1 MTDEPSQQHPI
12 RIYLIVWGLLFLIS
26 ALSYMTD
33 FIDRGFWRW
42 ALILLFMA
50 LKAGFIVA
58 VFMHMRWERLA
69 MMVVVLAAPIL
80 LLVLVGLMAIE
91 SDYTRSIRFEY
102 FADGVRDEALP
113 MPLGNKHNYC
123 LLYTSDAAD
132 E

>member
-58 VFMHMRWERLA
+58 VFMHVRWERLA
-69 MMVVVLAAPIL
+69 LMAVVLAPPIL

-91 SDYTRSIRFEY
+91 SDYTRSIRSNISPKACKRRHCLY
-102 FADGVRDEALP
+102 QQAINIIRDGFRF
-113 MPLGNKHNYC
+113 
-123 LLYTSDAAD
+123 
-132 E
+132 

>member
-58 VFMHMRWERLA
+58 VFMHVRWERLA
-69 MMVVVLAAPIL
+69 LMAVVLAPPIL

-113 MPLGNKHNYC
+113 MPLGNKHN
-123 LLYTSDAAD
+123 
-132 E
+132 

>member
-1 MTDEPSQQHPI
+1 
-12 RIYLIVWGLLFLIS
+12 
-26 ALSYMTD
+26 MTD

-58 VFMHMRWERLA
+58 VFMHVRWERLA
-69 MMVVVLAAPIL
+69 LMAVVLAPPIL

-102 FADGVRDEALP
+102 FAEGVQEEALP
-113 MPLGNKHNYC
+113 VSTSNKHN
-123 LLYTSDAAD
+123 
-132 E
+132 

>member
-1 MTDEPSQQHPI
+1 MTDEPSQQHAI
-12 RIYLIVWGLLFLIS
+12 RIYLIVWGLLFLVS
-26 ALSYMTD
+26 TLSYMTD

-58 VFMHMRWERLA
+58 VFMHIRWERLA
-69 MMVVVLAAPIL
+69 MMAVVLGPPIL

-102 FADGVRDEALP
+102 FADGVRDEAVP
-113 MPLGNKHNYC
+113 VSATNKHNQGQ
-123 LLYTSDAAD
+123 S
-132 E
+132 